1 MEVQKDFKELLE
13 LLNDHKVDFLI
24 IGAYAL
30 AFHGVPR
37 FTGDL
42 DILVKPDSDNAVK
55 IRAALDDFGFGDL
68 DLSDDDLTLAG
79 RVIQLG
85 VSPVRVDIMTSITGL
100 TWEQVAKNRV
110 SGDYGDVPVYF
121 IGKDDFIANKKAL
134 GRHRDLADIEAL
146 GEAAE

>member
-13 LLNDHKVDFLI
+13 LLNDHKVDYLI

-30 AFHGVPR
+30 AFYGVPR

-42 DILVKPDSDNAVK
+42 DVLVKPDKGNAAK
-55 IRAALDDFGFGDL
+55 IMIALNDFGFGDL
-68 DLSDDDLTLAG
+68 DLSNDDLTLPD

-110 SGDYGDVPVYF
+110 SGEYDDVPVYF

>member
-1 MEVQKDFKELLE
+1 MVVQQDFKELLE
-13 LLNDHKVDFLI
+13 LLNAHKVEYLI

-30 AFHGVPR
+30 AFYGAPR

-42 DILVKPDSDNAVK
+42 DIFVKPDNNNANK
-55 IRAALDDFGFGDL
+55 IKKALDEFGFGDL
-68 DLSDDDLTLAG
+68 DLSDDDLTSPD

-100 TWEQVAKNRV
+100 TWEKVAKNKV
-110 SGDYGDVPVYF
+110 SGEYGDVPVYF
-121 IGKDDFIANKKAL
+121 ISKDDFIANKQAL

>member
-13 LLNDHKVDFLI
+13 LLNDHKVDYLI

-30 AFHGVPR
+30 AFYGAPR

-42 DILVKPDSDNAVK
+42 DILVKPDGDNSAK

-68 DLSDDDLTLAG
+68 EVSDNDLTMPD

-100 TWEQVAKNRV
+100 TWNQVAKNRV

-121 IGKDDFIANKKAL
+121 IGKDDFIANKRAL